1 MLELYSSLL
10 RQNYKAIY
18 IATPK
23 QCDKIIRLI
32 VGISL
37 KDGGTASHHRL
48 VSVIMLSYLYLSM
61 LNAVVTYKYIKV
73 HILTRIKVCSFFVW
87 LGLPKSSH
95 NQAIIHSILWNGG
108 EEDLPKSLSCPLL
121 IFISLFLAYYFQLL

>member
-1 MLELYSSLL
+1 M
-10 RQNYKAIY
+10 
-18 IATPK
+18 
-23 QCDKIIRLI
+23 
-32 VGISL
+32 VGVSL

-87 LGLPKSSH
+87 LGFQKSSH
-95 NQAIIHSILWNGG
+95 IQVIISSVMWDGG
-108 EEDLPKSLSCPLL
+108 EEDLPKSPPCPLL
-121 IFISLFLAYYFQLL
+121 IFISLFLAYYFQRL

>member
-1 MLELYSSLL
+1 M
-10 RQNYKAIY
+10 
-18 IATPK
+18 
-23 QCDKIIRLI
+23 
-32 VGISL
+32 VGVSL

-87 LGLPKSSH
+87 LGFPKSSH
-95 NQAIIHSILWNGG
+95 TQAIIHSILWNGR
-108 EEDLPKSLSCPLL
+108 EEDLPKSLPLSPAHFYFF
-121 IFISLFLAYYFQLL
+121 IFGLLFSAFITN